1 MSNNFH
7 TLNKWEIKLPKTR
20 NNIYIGIG
28 IETAMK
34 KTLILIVISFCVIV
48 VYMKKNHWTLKD
60 GDKKAAA
67 LEISQKMSKP
77 QQ

>member
-1 MSNNFH
+1 
-7 TLNKWEIKLPKTR
+7 
-20 NNIYIGIG
+20 
-28 IETAMK
+28 MK